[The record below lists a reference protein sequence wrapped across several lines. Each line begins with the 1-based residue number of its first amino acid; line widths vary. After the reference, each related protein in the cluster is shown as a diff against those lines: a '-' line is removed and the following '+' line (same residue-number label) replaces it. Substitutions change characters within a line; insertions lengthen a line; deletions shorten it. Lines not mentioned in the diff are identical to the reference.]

1 MKKNRIHRLIYDVA
15 QTLFVVVCL
24 QLLSALLCLAIGAG
38 NQSDGFTTVCVIFCI
53 NGVLRIYRSILDI
66 EDMLKEKLGDSNN
79 D

>member
-24 QLLSALLCLAIGAG
+24 QLLSVVLCLAIGVG
-38 NQSDGFTTVCVIFCI
+38 SQSDVFMTVCVIFCI
-53 NGVLRIYRSILDI
+53 NGVLLIYRGILDI
-66 EDMLKEKLGDSNN
+66 AEMISKKLDN